1 MKYRHARP
9 QLVAAPA
16 ALVVA
21 ALALLAGVLAGVWQ
35 SRRNED
41 VMAQALGQLAQQSMT
56 EVVARL
62 TRYDAGLRGLRGAV
76 MAAGERNVRG
86 SQIRAYIDSRDF
98 AREFPGAAGFGVVWQ
113 VPQAQEAAFVAQR
126 RGDNEPDYA
135 VKQYSQ
141 HDGPRKLVAFA
152 EPTSRNHQ
160 ALGLDLAS
168 EAARDETTTRAA
180 RSGESAL
187 SQPLTLYIA
196 SEAGNGSLLLALPIY
211 ERGRLLETPEQREAA
226 AMGWTYAVLV
236 MDEVLTGLHGQHQLY
251 TLALFD
257 LPQGGTGTPQQFY
270 GRGDGSRAGPQPL
283 THDVE
288 FDMHGRRW
296 LAVYTATPAFVDGL
310 HLNNPEAVALTIGGA
325 GLLIASLVF
334 FWATAR
340 SRATRERLEVARRA
354 AIVDG
359 SEDAIIAAT
368 LQGVITEWN
377 AGAQRLFGYAPEE
390 ALGATVEALLLPDDC
405 LADEAKFR
413 ATIASGKRVQP
424 FDTMRRHRDG
434 HLIAVSLSASPILD
448 ANGQCVGMAKTLR
461 DMREAQRA
469 RAELAALN
477 TSLEEQVAART
488 SELVKALRDNTA
500 LLQTLDRFAMVAVA
514 DREGRITEVNS
525 RFCRVSGF
533 SSDELI
539 GRNHQVLATG
549 DQSSEFLDDMWAQ
562 LTRGQTWR
570 GEICN
575 RARDGR
581 LYWID
586 SIIAPVRD
594 SDGRIE
600 KFISISADV
609 TLIKGLQ
616 QEAERARQAAE
627 EANRFLQQVTD
638 RLPLRIA
645 YLDREHRF
653 RFVNAA
659 QCQAHDLPRDELI
672 GRQPQLFVDGHPP
685 AHLAEAFDAVLSGEA
700 RIYEAQMPTAL
711 AGLADYEVRLVP
723 DIREGGDVRG
733 YYSVATDISVRKRA
747 EEELRR
753 TLTTLRA
760 VLDSATQVSILSVD
774 LDGMITLFNRGA
786 EKLTGYASAE
796 ALGHRVMDLLHDPD
810 EVEAR
815 RLAMEQ
821 QLARPVTRNQVF
833 IDTDHLGQ
841 SSEWTYRRKDGSR
854 VPVSLAVT
862 QVRDDTGKLVGLLGI
877 AHDVSARREIE
888 KSLREAMHRA
898 NQANQAKSEFLANMS
913 HEIRTPMNGVIGL
926 TYLLGHTPLT
936 PEQSGFVSKIKFASK
951 SLLGIINDVLDLSKI
966 EAGEMHI
973 ERAPFALPSLIDELG
988 ELMALQAET
997 KKIGFTVV
1005 RPDDLVPT
1013 LEGDATRLRQIL
1025 TNLLSNAIKF
1035 TSQGEVRLTVEQQL
1049 PDDEQAPVALRF
1061 AVRDTGIGIPPE
1073 ALERIFQPFAQADAS
1088 TTRRYGGTGLGL
1100 SIVRQLATMMGG
1112 EVQASSEPGVGSEF
1126 AVTLALPRAHDWT
1139 LAADHAQPTPDRQSL
1154 AGLHILVVDDSELN
1168 LEVAR
1173 RILELEGA
1181 RVSLA
1186 ENGQQAVD
1194 RLIDAPAGYDLVLMD
1209 MQMPVL
1215 DGHDATRRIRSGL
1228 GLTDLPIIALT
1239 AGVTVGEQQRATAA
1253 GMNDVLG
1260 KPFEPEGLV
1269 ACILRHVGDKP
1280 RTGTASAPA
1289 APASPATS
1297 DPLARA
1303 SQPAQPARP
1312 GTPAWPTLTGLELT
1326 DVQRRLGGDLA
1337 LFRTL
1342 LARMLEENADL
1353 EAQPAGTPGDQA
1365 LPTLARRLHKLKA
1378 AAGTLGSPVLAR
1390 MATAAETACLANDA
1404 ETARQQLA
1412 QVATELLTLRDT
1424 TREFL
1429 APADDTAAPSD
1440 DAAPAPAPLDDAAM
1454 RQLRALLA
1462 DNDLAALQQLEQ
1474 LKPSLRRQLPAERF
1488 EQLQR
1493 HLADLDFNA
1502 AAQVLDA
1509 LA

>member
-1 MKYRHARP
+1 MKFVRP
-9 QLVAAPA
+9 RTQIAAAPA

-21 ALALLAGVLAGVWQ
+21 ALALLAGVVAGVWQ
-35 SRRNED
+35 NRRNED
-41 VMAQALGQLAQQSMT
+41 VMAQALGQQAQQSMT

-86 SQIRAYIDSRDF
+86 AQIRAYIDSRDF
-98 AREFPGAAGFGVVWQ
+98 EQEFPGAAGFGIVWQ
-113 VPQAQEAAFVAQR
+113 VSQAQEATFVARR
-126 RGDNEPDYA
+126 RGDNAPDYT
-135 VKQYSQ
+135 VKQYNQ

-152 EPTSRNHQ
+152 EPTSRNRH

-168 EAARDETTTRAA
+168 EPARDETTTRAA
-180 RSGESAL
+180 RGGESAL
-187 SQPLTLYIA
+187 SPPLTLYIA
-196 SEAGNGSLLLALPIY
+196 TEAGNGSLLLALPIY
-211 ERGRLLETPEQREAA
+211 EPGQPLDTPEQREAA
-226 AMGWTYAVLV
+226 TMGWTYAVLV
-236 MDEVLTGLHGQHQLY
+236 MDEVLRGLHGHHQLY

-257 LPQGGTGTPQQFY
+257 LPQASGGTPQQFY
-270 GRGDGSRAGPQPL
+270 GRGDGTRAGAQPL
-283 THDVE
+283 THEIE

-296 LAVYTATPAFVDGL
+296 LAVYTATPAFVEGL
-310 HLNNPEAVALTIGGA
+310 HLNNPEAVALTTGGA
-325 GLLIASLVF
+325 GLLMASLVF

-340 SRATRERLEVARRA
+340 SRAARERLEVARRA
-354 AIVDG
+354 AIVEG

-368 LQGVITEWN
+368 LDGVITEWN
-377 AGAQRLFGYAPEE
+377 AGAQRLFGYTPEE
-390 ALGATVEALLLPDDC
+390 ALGATAEALLLPEDC

-413 ATIASGKRVQP
+413 ATIAGGARVPP
-424 FDTMRRHRDG
+424 FDTLRRHRDG
-434 HLIAVSLSASPILD
+434 QLIAVSLSASPILD
-448 ANGQCVGMAKTLR
+448 AMGNCVGMAKTLR

-477 TSLEEQVAART
+477 ASLEEQVASRT

-500 LLQTLDRFAMVAVA
+500 LLQTLDRFAIVAVT
-514 DREGRITEVNS
+514 DREGRFTEVNS

-533 SSDELI
+533 SADELI
-539 GRNHQVLATG
+539 GRYHQVLATG
-549 DQSSEFLDDMWAQ
+549 DQSTEFLADMWSQ
-562 LTRGQTWR
+562 LTQGQTWR

-575 RARDGR
+575 RARDGH

-594 SDGRIE
+594 GEGQIE

-616 QEAERARQAAE
+616 QEAERARLAAE

-645 YLDREHRF
+645 YLDREHHF

-659 QCQAHDLPRDELI
+659 QCQGDDLPRDALI
-672 GRQPQLFVDGHPP
+672 GMQPQFFADGRPP
-685 AHLAEAFDAVLSGEA
+685 AHLAPVFEALLAGEA
-700 RIYEAQMPTAL
+700 RIYEAQMPTAQ
-711 AGLADYEVRLVP
+711 GGQADYEVRLVP
-723 DIREGGDVRG
+723 DIRESGEVRG

-747 EEELRR
+747 EEE
-753 TLTTLRA
+753 
-760 VLDSATQVSILSVD
+760 
-774 LDGMITLFNRGA
+774 
-786 EKLTGYASAE
+786 
-796 ALGHRVMDLLHDPD
+796 
-810 EVEAR
+810 
-815 RLAMEQ
+815 
-821 QLARPVTRNQVF
+821 
-833 IDTDHLGQ
+833 
-841 SSEWTYRRKDGSR
+841 
-854 VPVSLAVT
+854 
-862 QVRDDTGKLVGLLGI
+862 
-877 AHDVSARREIE
+877 
-888 KSLREAMHRA
+888 LREAMHRA

-913 HEIRTPMNGVIGL
+913 HEIRTPMNAVIGL

-936 PEQSGFVSKIKFASK
+936 AEQSGFVSKIKFASNA
-951 SLLGIINDVLDLSKI
+951 LLGIINDVLDLSKI
-966 EAGEMHI
+966 EAGEMRI
-973 ERAPFALPSLIDELG
+973 EHAPFSLPSLIDELG

-997 KKIGFTVV
+997 KKIGFAVV
-1005 RPDDLVPT
+1005 RPDDLVGT

-1049 PDDEQAPVALRF
+1049 PDDDQAPVGLKF
-1061 AVRDTGIGIPPE
+1061 SVRDTGIGIPPD

-1100 SIVRQLATMMGG
+1100 SIVRQLTTMMGG
-1112 EVQASSEPGVGSEF
+1112 EVQAASEPGVGSEF
-1126 AVTLALPRAHDWT
+1126 AVTLSLPRAHGWT
-1139 LAADHAQPTPDRQSL
+1139 LAADRAQPTPDRQAL

-1194 RLIDAPAGYDLVLMD
+1194 RLIATPDGYDLVLMD

-1228 GLTDLPIIALT
+1228 GLTALPIIALT

-1269 ACILRHVGDKP
+1269 ACILRHVGDAP
-1280 RTGTASAPA
+1280 RTGAGDMSTAPGALPAPRP
-1289 APASPATS
+1289 APPSTAPW
-1297 DPLARA
+1297 
-1303 SQPAQPARP
+1303 P
-1312 GTPAWPTLTGLELT
+1312 GLPGL
-1326 DVQRRLGGDLA
+1326 DVADAQRRLGGDLP

-1342 LARMLEENADL
+1342 LERMLREFADL
-1353 EAQPAGTPGDQA
+1353 GTAPAEPISHEA
-1365 LPTLARRLHKLKA
+1365 LPPLARRMHKLKA

-1390 MATAAETACLANDA
+1390 AAAAAESACQAADAAAVAGHLATIATELQALRGATLDFLAPPQAAPGATAAP
-1404 ETARQQLA
+1404 
-1412 QVATELLTLRDT
+1412 V
-1424 TREFL
+1424 
-1429 APADDTAAPSD
+1429 PMD
-1440 DAAPAPAPLDDAAM
+1440 DAAL
-1454 RQLRALLA
+1454 RQLRALMA
-1462 DNDLAALQQLEQ
+1462 ENDLAALEQLEQ
-1474 LKPSLRRQLPAERF
+1474 MKPALRQRLPAERF
-1488 EQLQR
+1488 EHLQQ
-1493 HLADLDFNA
+1493 HLADLDFGA
-1502 AAQVLDA
+1502 AARVLEA